1 MFLHKKENN
10 LKVNPTFYSR
20 SSSCPN
26 IYHYVPSVKEEA
38 PKSVF
43 SKSLECLKFEMFHFS
58 RDNEEHSSEDDDSY
72 SSSDDSI
79 SDYEGS
85 SSKIMDANY
94 KEETPF
100 EEKILITENKNLQSA
115 FHLPSSSAKSEF
127 CCDCII
133 KKQLIECVHKTPEK
147 KNAQEDASS
156 SDSELSETFSRSL
169 RIKPPFLKQSAF
181 KHCSSAPKGSVTEP
195 STLKKEGP
203 RSEGLPPIQ
212 TDLQNESLYPIQ
224 DEQVLETI
232 FLPQRKSFLRWK
244 PERQSPFLTGT
255 QVRVSQNLRGQISSR
270 GARSYT
276 TASSG
281 RGDVERTLENI
292 HYDYELSFQERR
304 RRCQT
309 RYPRVRITFAN
320 EPRIGWSRR
329 IRLFVRDI
337 RRGVQNFF
345 NRRST

>member
-1 MFLHKKENN
+1 ML
-10 LKVNPTFYSR
+10 
-20 SSSCPN
+20 
-26 IYHYVPSVKEEA
+26 
-38 PKSVF
+38 
-43 SKSLECLKFEMFHFS
+43 HFS

-72 SSSDDSI
+72 LSSGDSS

-85 SSKIMDANY
+85 NSKIMDANY

-100 EEKILITENKNLQSA
+100 EEKILVTENKNLQSA
-115 FHLPSSSAKSEF
+115 CHLPSSSEKGKF
-127 CCDCII
+127 CCDYII
-133 KKQLIECVHKTPEK
+133 KKQLFECVHKTPEKK

-156 SDSELSETFSRSL
+156 SDSGLNKNQQVIELSETLSRSL
-169 RIKPPFLKQSAF
+169 RIKPPFSKQSVF

-212 TDLQNESLYPIQ
+212 TKMQNEFLYPIQ
-224 DEQVLETI
+224 DEQVLEPI
-232 FLPQRKSFLRWK
+232 FLPQQTSFLRWK
-244 PERQSPFLTGT
+244 PGRSSPLLTGT
-255 QVRVSQNLRGQISSR
+255 RVRDSQNLRGQSSSR
-270 GARSYT
+270 GSRSYT

-281 RGDVERTLENI
+281 RGDVERALENI
-292 HYDYELSFQERR
+292 HNEYELSFQERR

-309 RYPRVRITFAN
+309 RHPRVRMTFAH
-320 EPRIGWSRR
+320 EPRIGWRKR
-329 IRLFVRDI
+329 FRLFVRDI